1 MNSLLMF
8 CIRLIVH
15 SKQEVTK
22 LKMFS
27 EEELIN
33 RCLQNDAKAQ
43 EQFYKR
49 FAPKMYGVCLRFA
62 KSQMEADDILQ
73 EGFIKVFINLKS
85 YRNEGSLEG
94 WIRRTIVN
102 TAINLFKK
110 NAKHQNDIDI
120 EKTNAAS
127 QLNYS
132 ARAIDNLNMEE
143 LLKLISKLPA
153 GYKMVFNLNVIE
165 GYTHKEI
172 GELLQISENTSKSQL
187 SRARQTLQKQIA
199 ELQGGM

>member
-1 MNSLLMF
+1 MY
-8 CIRLIVH
+8 
-15 SKQEVTK
+15 
-22 LKMFS
+22 S
-27 EEELIN
+27 EKDLIN
-33 RCLQNDAKAQ
+33 RCLKNDAKAH
-43 EQFYKR
+43 EQFYRR

-73 EGFIKVFINLKS
+73 EGFIKVFVNLKS

-110 NAKHQNDIDI
+110 NAKYQNDVDID
-120 EKTNAAS
+120 KTEAAH
-127 QLNYS
+127 QLQYKS
-132 ARAIDNLNMEE
+132 RAIDNLNMEE
-143 LLKLISKLPA
+143 LLKLITKLPT
-153 GYKMVFNLNVIE
+153 GYRMVFNLNIIE

-172 GELLQISENTSKSQL
+172 GHLLNISENTSKSQL

-199 ELQGGM
+199 ELQVGM

>member
-1 MNSLLMF
+1 M
-8 CIRLIVH
+8 H
-15 SKQEVTK
+15 
-22 LKMFS
+22 S
-27 EEELIN
+27 EEDLIN
-33 RCLQNDAKAQ
+33 RCLKNEAKAQ
-43 EQFYKR
+43 EQFYQR
-49 FAPKMYGVCLRFA
+49 FAPKMYGVCMRFA

-110 NAKHQNDIDI
+110 NAKHQNNIDID
-120 EKTNAAS
+120 KTDAAH
-127 QLNYS
+127 QLNYN

-143 LLKLISKLPA
+143 LLKLISKLPS
-153 GYKMVFNLNVIE
+153 GYRMVFNLNVIE

>member
-1 MNSLLMF
+1 M
-8 CIRLIVH
+8 H
-15 SKQEVTK
+15 
-22 LKMFS
+22 S
-27 EEELIN
+27 EEDLLN
-33 RCLQNDAKAQ
+33 QCLKNDAKAQ
-43 EQFYKR
+43 EQLYRR

-110 NAKHQNDIDI
+110 NAKYQNDVGI
-120 EKTNAAS
+120 EKADAVKN
-127 QLNYS
+127 LNYQ
-132 ARAIDNLNMEE
+132 AKAIDNLNMEA
-143 LLKLISKLPA
+143 LLKLITKLPT
-153 GYKMVFNLNVIE
+153 GYRMVFNLNIIE

-172 GELLQISENTSKSQL
+172 GHLLNISENTSKSQL